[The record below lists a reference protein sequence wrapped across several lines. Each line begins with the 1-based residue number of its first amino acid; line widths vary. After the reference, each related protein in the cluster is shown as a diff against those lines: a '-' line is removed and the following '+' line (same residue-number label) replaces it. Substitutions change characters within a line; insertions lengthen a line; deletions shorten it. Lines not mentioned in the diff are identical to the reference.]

1 VDLNSLHMG
10 EVQQYIGSV
19 SFPAGKE
26 EVASEAESNG
36 APQNFVDQIRN
47 AAMEQFSGPED
58 ILQGVQG
65 SSSS

>member
-1 VDLNSLHMG
+1 MDLNSMGMG
-10 EVQQYIGSV
+10 EVQQYIGGI

-36 APQNFVDQIRN
+36 APQSVVDRIRN

-58 ILQGVQG
+58 VMEAVRG
-65 SSSS
+65 SSS

>member
-1 VDLNSLHMG
+1 MDLNSMGMG
-10 EVQQYIGSV
+10 ELQQYIGGI

-36 APQNFVDQIRN
+36 APQSVVDRIRN

-58 ILQGVQG
+58 ILRAVQD
-65 SSSS
+65 SSS

>member
-1 VDLNSLHMG
+1 MDLNSMGMG
-10 EVQQYIGSV
+10 EVQQYIGGI

-36 APQNFVDQIRN
+36 APQSVVDRIRN

-58 ILQGVQG
+58 ILRAVQD
-65 SSSS
+65 SSS

>member
-1 VDLNSLHMG
+1 MGMG
-10 EVQQYIGSV
+10 EVQQYIGGI

-36 APQNFVDQIRN
+36 APQSFVDRIRN

-58 ILQGVQG
+58 ILRAVQG
-65 SSSS
+65 SSS

>member
-1 VDLNSLHMG
+1 MDLNSMGMG
-10 EVQQYIGSV
+10 EVQQYIGGI

-36 APQNFVDQIRN
+36 APQSVVDRIRN

-58 ILQGVQG
+58 ILRAVQG
-65 SSSS
+65 SSS

>member
-1 VDLNSLHMG
+1 MDLNSMG
-10 EVQQYIGSV
+10 MTELQQYIGSI

-36 APQNFVDQIRN
+36 APQSVVDRIRN

-58 ILQGVQG
+58 VLGAVQG
-65 SSSS
+65 SSS